1 MDILRA
7 YKIACQLHAGQTDKA
22 GRPYIEHLTRV
33 MLRVQMDGGDRFQ
46 QIAALLHDSI
56 EDEKTTADE
65 LLALGVPSEAVVLVQ
80 ALTKREEQSYED
92 YLRGLIGRYRVV
104 TVKMADLDDN
114 SDPERLE
121 LLPERQ
127 RMRLQAKYAQAWDIL
142 HDELLHPMRCKGWSF
157 TGRVNPRL
165 GQFLAGY

>member
-33 MLRVQMDGGDRFQ
+33 LLRVQMDGGDRFQ

-80 ALTKREEQSYED
+80 ALTKRDEQSYED
-92 YLRGLIGRYRVV
+92 YLRGLIGRDRVL

-142 HDELLHPMRCKGWSF
+142 QGD
-157 TGRVNPRL
+157 
-165 GQFLAGY
+165 